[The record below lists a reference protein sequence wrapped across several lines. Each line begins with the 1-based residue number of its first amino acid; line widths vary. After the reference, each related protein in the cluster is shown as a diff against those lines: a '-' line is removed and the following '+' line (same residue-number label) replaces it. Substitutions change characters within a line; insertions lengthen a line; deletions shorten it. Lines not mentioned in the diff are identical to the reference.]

1 MALACCPHALQ
12 VLEQIQPDPPMLPP
26 EGSPERQRASQLM
39 RLERQLFSAWLQWLC
54 NGW

>member
-1 MALACCPHALQ
+1 M
-12 VLEQIQPDPPMLPP
+12 LEQIKPDPPMLPP
-26 EGSPERQRASQLM
+26 EGTPERQRAAQLM

>member
-1 MALACCPHALQ
+1 
-12 VLEQIQPDPPMLPP
+12 MLPP
-26 EGSPERQRASQLM
+26 EGTPERQRAAQLM